1 MSCQCINIMHSPF
14 WTISTAAV
22 CVAVAQAS
30 SLEDVCTSAYAVAAL
45 PAANFYQG
53 ITIDN
58 ASVTANPVYAAN
70 ASGNVMFPDSTFDYC
85 NISFSYSHDG
95 IEGDKVRLVYWL
107 PSPDNFKDRFLST
120 GGGGYLISSGDG
132 LSGSLPGGIIY
143 GAAAGTTD
151 AGFGS
156 LSTQFSSVFLL
167 ANGTAN
173 FHNLNMFGFQAI
185 HEMTVLGKEFT
196 KGFFNMTKDDK
207 LYAYYQGCSE
217 GGRDGWSQIQRYGGQ
232 FDGAVVGAP
241 AFRFAFQQVQHA
253 YSDIVEQTLDY
264 YPPPCE
270 MEKILNETITA
281 CDPLDGK
288 TDGVVARTD
297 LCKLHFNTSSLIGT
311 PYSCAASPVYMGFPP
326 HPAWPAQNGT
336 VTAKAVQVAVTI
348 IQGLRD
354 SHGKQAYLSYQPASI
369 FADAFT
375 QYDTNTSSFTLWPSD
390 FAAQFVLPFL
400 DLVNATSFANL
411 NNVTYDTLKQWMYE
425 GWQMYESTL
434 HTTWP
439 DLSSYHSS
447 GGKILHYH
455 GESDFSIPTGSSVH
469 YRDSVREIMYPHLS
483 FNASNAALN
492 EWYRLFLIPGAGH
505 CGLNAYQPNHPFPQT
520 NLQVMIEWVEKG
532 IVPQTLNA
540 TVLQGD
546 RKGENEQVCA
556 WPLRPSWSKSGNV
569 SVECRFDS
577 KSLET
582 WEVEFDAFKMP
593 VY

>member
-1 MSCQCINIMHSPF
+1 
-14 WTISTAAV
+14 
-22 CVAVAQAS
+22 
-30 SLEDVCTSAYAVAAL
+30 
-45 PAANFYQG
+45 
-53 ITIDN
+53 
-58 ASVTANPVYAAN
+58 
-70 ASGNVMFPDSTFDYC
+70 
-85 NISFSYSHDG
+85 
-95 IEGDKVRLVYWL
+95 
-107 PSPDNFKDRFLST
+107 
-120 GGGGYLISSGDG
+120 
-132 LSGSLPGGIIY
+132 
-143 GAAAGTTD
+143 
-151 AGFGS
+151 
-156 LSTQFSSVFLL
+156 
-167 ANGTAN
+167 
-173 FHNLNMFGFQAI
+173 
-185 HEMTVLGKEFT
+185 
-196 KGFFNMTKDDK
+196 
-207 LYAYYQGCSE
+207 
-217 GGRDGWSQIQRYGGQ
+217 
-232 FDGAVVGAP
+232 
-241 AFRFAFQQVQHA
+241 
-253 YSDIVEQTLDY
+253 
-264 YPPPCE
+264 

-297 LCKLHFNTSSLIGT
+297 LCKLHFNTSSLIGI

-336 VTAKAVQVAVTI
+336 VTAKAVQVADTI

-354 SHGKQAYLSYQPASI
+354 STGKQAYLSYQPASI

-411 NNVTYDTLKQWMYE
+411 DNVTYDTLKQWMYQ

-439 DLSSYHSS
+439 DLSSFHSFH
-447 GGKILHYH
+447 GKILHYH

-483 FNASNAALN
+483 YNASNAALN

-556 WPLRPSWSKSGNV
+556 WPLRPSWSKSGNG